1 MVLKAGSAAEPWRI
15 RFRKQRVTGNLGAQA
30 GVSPSPLPHPL
41 FVPSPSLPSK
51 ILLDIFASLLQSFYL
66 FIFSPVS
73 SMNGA
78 KTQIQFWLIDFTTGE
93 NLKLTSTY
101 MVPISNP

>member
-30 GVSPSPLPHPL
+30 GVSLSPLPHPL

-51 ILLDIFASLLQSFYL
+51 ILLDIFASLLQSL
-66 FIFSPVS
+66 FIYF
-73 SMNGA
+73 
-78 KTQIQFWLIDFTTGE
+78 
-93 NLKLTSTY
+93 LTSFQY
-101 MVPISNP
+101 EWCKNSNTVLAYRFYYWREPQTD